1 MRKQSHPVSKREN
14 YETYETVLYQRDDF
28 HCPHNPEV
36 AGSSPAAATI
46 KRLISYKISRFS
58 FKKVPSHFPLM
69 LI

>member
-46 KRLISYKISRFS
+46 KTAGFDKKSAVFLTFRL
-58 FKKVPSHFPLM
+58 H
-69 LI
+69 

>member
-36 AGSSPAAATI
+36 AGSSPAAATT
-46 KRLISYKISRFS
+46 KTADFDKKSVVFLTFRL
-58 FKKVPSHFPLM
+58 H
-69 LI
+69 